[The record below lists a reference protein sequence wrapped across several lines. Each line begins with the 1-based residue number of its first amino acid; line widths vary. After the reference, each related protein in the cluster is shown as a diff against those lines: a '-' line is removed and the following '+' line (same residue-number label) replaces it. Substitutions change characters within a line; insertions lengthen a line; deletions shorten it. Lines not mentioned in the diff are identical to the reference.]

1 MKIKFVLFIL
11 VISSLSLFSCKREYK
26 KTDNGALMKF
36 YEINRENEMPEIGDL
51 VLVDVT
57 QKIAD
62 SVLFSSEILG
72 EPFEI
77 LIEEPSFVGD
87 IMCAL
92 LNMHLND
99 HVSLVFSIDSV
110 FSSIGEL
117 VPEYV
122 EKGTMIEMDIVL
134 KQIIKK
140 DVLEEEM
147 RNELISRKNEE
158 ILALASYYD
167 DNRYSITEDSL
178 IIVNINK
185 GNGRYAKAGNI
196 MKVYF
201 TFQTLDGDTLL
212 DFSTGAPYELVFGDM
227 ALGQG
232 FYNALGLVA
241 KGGNAEFIIPSSLA
255 FGSEGFQDAI
265 LPYTPFKLNLNVLDI
280 MTSEEYESEQKEI
293 KEKEEVANAKRL
305 QEEPQ
310 RISQYIKNNKITEKP
325 LPSGLYY
332 IEIQAGE
339 GDSVQYG
346 DLVAVHYSI
355 YDINNQLIESSYDYG
370 QPLPFIYGDNQM
382 IPGIEEAVSYMKVGG
397 KSRIVVPS
405 RLGFGDI
412 KIDDNIPANSTLIID
427 LELVEIA
434 GDAR

>member
-185 GNGRYAKAGNI
+185 VIVIIINI
-196 MKVYF
+196 
-201 TFQTLDGDTLL
+201 
-212 DFSTGAPYELVFGDM
+212 
-227 ALGQG
+227 
-232 FYNALGLVA
+232 
-241 KGGNAEFIIPSSLA
+241 
-255 FGSEGFQDAI
+255 
-265 LPYTPFKLNLNVLDI
+265 
-280 MTSEEYESEQKEI
+280 
-293 KEKEEVANAKRL
+293 
-305 QEEPQ
+305 
-310 RISQYIKNNKITEKP
+310 
-325 LPSGLYY
+325 
-332 IEIQAGE
+332 
-339 GDSVQYG
+339 
-346 DLVAVHYSI
+346 
-355 YDINNQLIESSYDYG
+355 
-370 QPLPFIYGDNQM
+370 
-382 IPGIEEAVSYMKVGG
+382 
-397 KSRIVVPS
+397 
-405 RLGFGDI
+405 
-412 KIDDNIPANSTLIID
+412 
-427 LELVEIA
+427 
-434 GDAR
+434 